1 MNAAATD
8 DQPVAGGETVIYTDG
23 ACKGNPGPGGW
34 AWAIPGGAW
43 ASGFDPDTTNQRME
57 ISAAYQAVLANPGRL
72 RIVSDST
79 YVVNC
84 FRDGWWKGWESRNW
98 KNSKKEPVANRDLWE
113 PFIELVKQRD
123 ITFEW
128 VKGHSGDPMNDLVDR
143 LAVEAVERRSGGS
156 DPSPPVAGADQSVAR
171 PDRSA
176 ARLDP
181 SAAEPETEAATGSAA
196 VDNSAG
202 ATAPSERGPVARDR
216 RVPAGRLWTVAG
228 LRVSG
233 LDATDEG
240 KRLRQQMAGI
250 IDAQQRFTG
259 EVVVLTGARP
269 GAEQIG
275 ALAAADAGVP
285 YVVVLP
291 YPDPVPAT
299 ATSELAALKAIC
311 DGADSVVTLE
321 TKRPV
326 DGAARQAALARRDGW
341 LRSVSSGAIVVT
353 GHLDG
358 HSAAAE
364 ARAAQAAQDQLSRF
378 TKSLGD
384 DVWELSVER

>member
-1 MNAAATD
+1 M
-8 DQPVAGGETVIYTDG
+8 V
-23 ACKGNPGPGGW
+23 
-34 AWAIPGGAW
+34 
-43 ASGFDPDTTNQRME
+43 
-57 ISAAYQAVLANPGRL
+57 
-72 RIVSDST
+72 
-79 YVVNC
+79 
-84 FRDGWWKGWESRNW
+84 
-98 KNSKKEPVANRDLWE
+98 
-113 PFIELVKQRD
+113 
-123 ITFEW
+123 
-128 VKGHSGDPMNDLVDR
+128 
-143 LAVEAVERRSGGS
+143 
-156 DPSPPVAGADQSVAR
+156 
-171 PDRSA
+171 
-176 ARLDP
+176 
-181 SAAEPETEAATGSAA
+181 
-196 VDNSAG
+196 
-202 ATAPSERGPVARDR
+202 
-216 RVPAGRLWTVAG
+216 G